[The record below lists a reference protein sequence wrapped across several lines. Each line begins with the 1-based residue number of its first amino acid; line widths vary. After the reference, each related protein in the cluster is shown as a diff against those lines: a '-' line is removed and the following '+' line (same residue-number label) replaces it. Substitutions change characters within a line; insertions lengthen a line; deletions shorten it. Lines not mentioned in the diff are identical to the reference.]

1 MKINLHFLLS
11 FLSTVGS
18 RKVGGN
24 PAGLPAKA
32 KYNLVTDSEPV
43 PWGKGEKQSDKDGEI
58 EPETIMP
65 TRSQSYFLN
74 SDGVRFAERA
84 NEFFLSIV

>member
-43 PWGKGEKQSDKDGEI
+43 PWGKGEKQSDKDSEI
-58 EPETIMP
+58 EPETILP
-65 TRSQSYFLN
+65 TKSQSCFY